1 MGVSLLAFDVF
12 MTEEGFAIGD
22 DEAGDAW
29 EVDEEREGLVDN
41 EAIACEG
48 ARLVRNRCRQLE
60 QTVSRGDLVALRV
73 NIG

>member
-1 MGVSLLAFDVF
+1 M
-12 MTEEGFAIGD
+12 
-22 DEAGDAW
+22 
-29 EVDEEREGLVDN
+29 DN